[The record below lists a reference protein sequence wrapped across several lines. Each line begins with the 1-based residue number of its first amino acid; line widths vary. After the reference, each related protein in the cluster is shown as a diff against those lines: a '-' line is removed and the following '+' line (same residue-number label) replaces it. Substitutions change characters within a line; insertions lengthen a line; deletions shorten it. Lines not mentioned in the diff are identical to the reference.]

1 MSKVSDADKA
11 GLIAGSRLANQIPDF
26 NIFWDRVMQR
36 LDIEEGKEV
45 DEGEQQQLVK
55 PRKINTV

>member
-1 MSKVSDADKA
+1 MNEADKA

-45 DEGEQQQLVK
+45 DSDSGEDDLVK
-55 PRKINTV
+55 PRKIDTT